1 MNKATERD
9 YTRAQLKNK
18 LDGLKNEW
26 KLWKQLKGKESG
38 LGWSMQK
45 NTIDATEDWWN
56 SKLQTHPDAAKFRIR
71 GIEPEVEEKLDK
83 IFMNTVA
90 TGEHAWTPSFGI
102 IPSESEKPFNDT
114 ETLHEQ
120 LESSDDD
127 LETPNIDRFSKE
139 KISKRSTEPLEKQNK
154 KVKNEKGKM
163 KKTGPVMIF
172 EQIGRLADAVE
183 TRSRNI
189 EIARKEN
196 SIVEVMKMLNS
207 LPEIEKGSN
216 LYLFATRLFIMKE
229 KREMFA
235 SLEEPELMLTWLK
248 NEYTLEYL

>member
-1 MNKATERD
+1 MKKATGRD
-9 YTRAQLKNK
+9 YTRPQLKNK
-18 LDGLKNEW
+18 WDGLKNEW
-26 KLWKQLKGKESG
+26 KLWKQLKGKETG
-38 LGWSMQK
+38 LGWNIKK

-56 SKLQTHPDAAKFRIR
+56 SKLQFRIR
-71 GIEPEVEEKLDK
+71 GIEPEVEEKLDR

-90 TGEHAWTPSFGI
+90 TGEYAWTPSSGI
-102 IPSESEKPFNDT
+102 IPSESEKPFNNI

-127 LETPNIDRFSKE
+127 LEMPNTDRFLRE
-139 KISKRSTEPLEKQNK
+139 KNNKRLAEPLEKQNK
-154 KVKNEKGKM
+154 AMKHGKGKM
-163 KKTGPVMIF
+163 KKTGPLMIF

-189 EIARKEN
+189 ETARKEN
-196 SIVEVMKMLNS
+196 SITEVMKILNS
-207 LPEIEKGSN
+207 LPGIEKGSS

-248 NEYTLEYL
+248 NEHTLG

>member
-1 MNKATERD
+1 
-9 YTRAQLKNK
+9 
-18 LDGLKNEW
+18 
-26 KLWKQLKGKESG
+26 
-38 LGWSMQK
+38 MQK

-71 GIEPEVEEKLDK
+71 GIEPEVKEKLDR

-90 TGEHAWTPSFGI
+90 IGEHAWTPSSEI

-127 LETPNIDRFSKE
+127 LETPNIDRLSKE

-163 KKTGPVMIF
+163 TKTGLVMIF

-183 TRSRNI
+183 TRSRNV
-189 EIARKEN
+189 EIARKKN
-196 SIVEVMKMLNS
+196 SIAEVLKILNS
-207 LPEIEKGSN
+207 LPEIEKGSS

-235 SLEEPELMLTWLK
+235 SLEEPELMLTWFK